1 MKANDIQ
8 TARPVFLLGYMAS
21 GKTTLGRALAAAAG
35 RRFVDLDEYIEDK
48 AGKTVNRIF
57 AEDGEPAFRRLEAE
71 ALAELADYSGDDG
84 LIVACGGGT
93 PCFGGNMELMNSKGL
108 TVRLVTS
115 EKVIIRRLVAERSSR
130 PLVARLSAGVELE
143 RYVSENMARRE
154 AYYSRAAASFDSS
167 RLESEAEVTQS
178 VKLFIDKFL
187 QQK

>member
-71 ALAELADYSGDDG
+71 ALAELADYSG

-130 PLVARLSAGVELE
+130 PLVARLSAGGELE